1 MTLRQ
6 IYRRDLAA
14 YCDGLSKHLAD
25 GRHRAK
31 IEIESKGVGTQ
42 AIVNARPLLGV
53 SYDPK
58 SDTIEIAL
66 EGFWHRV
73 HEPRGLYAD
82 ERTEGV
88 ATVEIVAHDG
98 VRRIVRLDPPIP
110 RTSKTGPRP
119 AR

>member
-14 YCDGLSKHLAD
+14 YCDGLSKRLAG
-25 GRHRAK
+25 GRHRAT

-42 AIVNARPLLGV
+42 AAANARPMLGV

-58 SDTIEIAL
+58 SDTIEVAL
-66 EGFWHRV
+66 EGLWHRV
-73 HEPRGLYAD
+73 REPRGLYAD

-98 VRRIVRLDPPIP
+98 VRCVVHLDPPIP
-110 RTSKTGPRP
+110 RGTQRE
-119 AR
+119 